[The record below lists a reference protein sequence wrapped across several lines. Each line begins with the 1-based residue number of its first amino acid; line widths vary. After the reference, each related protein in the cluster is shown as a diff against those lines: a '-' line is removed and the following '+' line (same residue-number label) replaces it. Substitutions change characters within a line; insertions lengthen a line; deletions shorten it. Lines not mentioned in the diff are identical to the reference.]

1 MNVFSPN
8 FLIIFAIAVLV
19 IILRSR
25 SKKKGNQRSPGKHI
39 AIVGRQLLAP
49 LNRDT
54 PYVCLLNDGGK
65 FGEGFQEKQE
75 PELPHNELC
84 QCEFHNVV
92 QRDYDIFT
100 KNPKSEPLRS
110 SDLGQLEKVEA
121 RFYRYMLIINHCD
134 ATAED
139 QESYTDLAGRVKV
152 DSDFMEAVRKHLQ
165 LSR

>member
-8 FLIIFAIAVLV
+8 FLIIFGIAVLL

-25 SKKKGNQRSPGKHI
+25 SKKKGSQPSPGKHI
-39 AIVGRQLLAP
+39 AIVGRKLLAP
-49 LNRDT
+49 LGRDT
-54 PYVCLLNDGGK
+54 PYVCLLDDGRK

-75 PELPHNELC
+75 PELPHNEQC
-84 QCEFHNVV
+84 QCEFHSVV

-100 KNPKSEPLRS
+100 KNPKSEPQRS

-121 RFYRYMLIINHCD
+121 RFYKYMLIINHRD
-134 ATAED
+134 ATADD
-139 QESYTDLAGRVKV
+139 QESYTELAGRVTV
-152 DSDFMEAVRKHLQ
+152 DSDFKEAVRKHLQ